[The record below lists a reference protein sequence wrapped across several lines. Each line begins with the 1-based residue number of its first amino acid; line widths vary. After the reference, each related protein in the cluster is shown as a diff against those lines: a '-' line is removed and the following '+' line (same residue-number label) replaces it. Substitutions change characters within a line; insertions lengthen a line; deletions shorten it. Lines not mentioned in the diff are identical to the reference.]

1 MVVHHYLS
9 LLQLMFLLLWPNKA
23 SKDLCQYDCGNV
35 TIDYPFGIGDG
46 CYFDKSFEVFCD
58 YSSGSPKAFLA
69 GINNPQVL
77 DGYVYDSYTS
87 FDVYM
92 MRVYIPVISLKSS
105 NLTSSDKG
113 VSLSGSP
120 FTFSRSRNRFTAIGC
135 NNYSTIKRHNDSS
148 VFGGCLSISTCDP
161 ALNPGCY
168 DFLCTLPQNI
178 TQVFNAQIS
187 NFYSKSIHQKCH
199 SVSMVEEDWINSK
212 YLKNPHDLKD
222 HGQVPAVLEW
232 VLEWA
237 KGRGYCYEEYNS
249 KTTRNKDN
257 RCLIQLSSGYLCRCF
272 RETSCDR
279 HDHGY
284 CLGYLLCN
292 ITSPYNCSS
301 GCPKGY
307 NSSNHRFGDCHRNEF
322 VPILHKNSHVKFIII
337 GCNSGLGMLFLL
349 IGTWWLYKFIKRRS
363 EVKLKQKF
371 FKRNGGL
378 LLQQQLSSN
387 EGNTEKTKLFTSMEL
402 EMATDNFNTNRIL
415 GQGGQG
421 TVYKGML
428 TDGRIA
434 AVKKSKLVD
443 ESNIE
448 QFINEVVIL
457 TQINHRNVVKLFGCC
472 LETEVPLLVYEF
484 IPNGTLYQYIHE
496 TEEFSITWEMR
507 LRIAIE
513 VSSAL
518 SYLHSTTS
526 IPIYHRDIKS
536 ANILLDDKFRAKVS
550 DFGASRSVAIDQTH
564 LTTRVLGTFG
574 YLDPE
579 YFRSS
584 QFTEKSDV
592 YSFGVVLVELLTG
605 QKPIR
610 STDAEED
617 KSLAGYFLLAMKENR
632 LFDVLDAQVL
642 REAKEEEIITVAMLA
657 KRCLNLNGRKR
668 PTMKE
673 VAFELGGIR
682 AQKCE
687 DIDLVGGNFE
697 TGSSST
703 GAILNAVAFSVDAS
717 PLLSNKW

>member
-1 MVVHHYLS
+1 MVVHHYLA

-69 GINNPQVL
+69 NINNLQVL
-77 DGYVYDSYTS
+77 DSPFYCESIIKVN
-87 FDVYM
+87 
-92 MRVYIPVISLKSS
+92 IPVISLKGS
-105 NLTSSDKG
+105 NLTSNAKG
-113 VSLSGSP
+113 VNLSGSP
-120 FTFSRSRNRFTAIGC
+120 FKFSRSFNRFTAIGC
-135 NNYSTIKRHNDSS
+135 NNYSTIIKRQNDSS

-161 ALNPGCY
+161 ALNPSCY

-178 TQVFNAQIS
+178 TQVFNAEIS
-187 NFYSKSIHQKCH
+187 NFYSKSIPQKCH

-222 HGQVPAVLEW
+222 HGQVPAL
-232 VLEWA
+232 LEWA
-237 KGRGYCYEEYNS
+237 EYRGHCYEEYNS
-249 KTTRNKDN
+249 KTTCNKDN
-257 RCLIQLSSGYLCRCF
+257 RCLIQLSSGYLCLCYW
-272 RETSCDR
+272 ETSFDR
-279 HDHGY
+279 HHHGY

-301 GCPKGY
+301 GCPKGH
-307 NSSNHRFGDCHRNEF
+307 NSSNPPF
-322 VPILHKNSHVKFIII
+322 

-378 LLQQQLSSN
+378 LLQQQSSSN

-550 DFGASRSVAIDQTH
+550 DFGASRSVTIDQTH